1 MNEILLFV
9 LLFLFTV
16 CTFFF
21 ITTIKTHFFSFC
33 FIKHYLFL
41 ITIFSKI
48 IAKSIALFVFLYLYL
63 HVSNLFVCFLAPNGC
78 HTVAVMYKKGDGVTQ
93 DERKFKYYRDL
104 TLEIVKATGATVGT
118 KTSTVSGM

>member
-1 MNEILLFV
+1 MFV
-9 LLFLFTV
+9 
-16 CTFFF
+16 
-21 ITTIKTHFFSFC
+21 
-33 FIKHYLFL
+33 
-41 ITIFSKI
+41 
-48 IAKSIALFVFLYLYL
+48 
-63 HVSNLFVCFLAPNGC
+63 FLAPNGC

>member
-21 ITTIKTHFFSFC
+21 ITTIKTH
-33 FIKHYLFL
+33 LFL
-41 ITIFSKI
+41 FVLLNTIFFNQYFFKNYCKI
-48 IAKSIALFVFLYLYL
+48 DHLICSLYLYL
-63 HVSNLFVCFLAPNGC
+63 HVSNFFSGFLAPNGC

>member
-1 MNEILLFV
+1 MRFC
-9 LLFLFTV
+9 FLF
-16 CTFFF
+16 CYFCLQYALFFF

-63 HVSNLFVCFLAPNGC
+63 HVSNFFSGFLAPNGC

>member
-1 MNEILLFV
+1 MQNR
-9 LLFLFTV
+9 
-16 CTFFF
+16 
-21 ITTIKTHFFSFC
+21 SS
-33 FIKHYLFL
+33 YLFSVSL
-41 ITIFSKI
+41 STRIY
-48 IAKSIALFVFLYLYL
+48 FV
-63 HVSNLFVCFLAPNGC
+63 VVDFLAPNGC